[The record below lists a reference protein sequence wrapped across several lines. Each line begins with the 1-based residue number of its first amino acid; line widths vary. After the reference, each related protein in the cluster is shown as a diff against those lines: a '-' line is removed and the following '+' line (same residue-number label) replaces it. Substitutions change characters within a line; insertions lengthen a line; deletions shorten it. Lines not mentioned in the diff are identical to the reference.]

1 MSEVADKVK
10 DMSLKEGKKDGK
22 KKAEKKPSNALYLDP
37 QPEFIDQRIAMFE
50 HFKQKY
56 DEEISKKE
64 KVPIKVTLKDGSIKE
79 GTAYET
85 SPMDI
90 ASSIGK
96 SFAERQVIAK
106 VDGKLWD
113 IPRPLEGDAKLE
125 FLDFEHPEGK
135 AVFWHSSAHIL
146 GEACECHYGCH
157 LTHGPPT
164 DDGFFY
170 DMSINNGE
178 TAVTQADFPSLEQ
191 VATKAI
197 KEKQKFERLELT
209 KEQLL
214 EMFKYNKYKIKFIS
228 DKIPDGTSTT
238 VYRCGP
244 LIDLCVGPH
253 IPHSGRI
260 KAFKVL
266 KNSASYFLG
275 DSNNDSLQ
283 RVYGISFPDKKLM
296 TEHLKFLAE
305 AAERDHRKIGKEQ
318 ELFFFSEMSPGSAM
332 WLPHGTRIYN
342 TLVETLREEYRKR
355 GYDEVITPNM
365 YSTKLWETSGHWQN
379 YKENM
384 FSFEVEK
391 ETFGLKPMNCLS
403 EDMRVQ
409 TNKGFLGL
417 DEVKDQWRDLKF
429 ANYNPETKQIQYLP
443 ASNFIL
449 KDAANHKMVEFS
461 DYDINSDAHGS
472 FSLFVTDNH
481 DMYVQTGR
489 VDKEAGDINRIV
501 YEENLEFSKV
511 EASQLVGS
519 GKGIR
524 FTTTAP
530 NGIDIASVASY
541 KQVVSENQQQTFL
554 ELYGYWVGNADKVG
568 ETGVTFTAANEANSA
583 WLSKAISELEG
594 KVDGTTITDSK
605 LSALFNGSEQSFA
618 EWVWDL
624 AKDELRSVV
633 HGFAR
638 ASGDENKKIYT
649 SSVIL
654 RDELVRV
661 LLHAGYTS
669 RFELNA
675 TKRWEITYVEDV
687 AQCVNPVL
695 YSDKNVKVVDDYF
708 GRVWCVTVP
717 TGLIIVQRVV
727 KNAEDVVVKA
737 SRPTIVGNC
746 PGHAVMFKSRERSYR
761 DLPWRV
767 ADFGVIHRNEF
778 SGALSGLTRVR
789 RFQQDDAHIFCTAD
803 QIGTEI
809 AGVFDLLKK
818 MYGIFGFEF
827 KMELSTRPEK
837 YVGDLETWNG
847 AEQKLEQALD
857 EFLGKGKW
865 ELNPGDGAFYGPKID
880 IMISDALKRWFQCAT
895 IQLDFQLPHRFEL
908 EYKTDKGPTSRPVM
922 IHRAILGSVER
933 MTAILTEHYKG
944 KWPFWLS
951 PRQILI
957 VPVGPKY
964 YDYAQTLQ
972 KRLNDEHSFY
982 CDVDV
987 SGNTLPKK
995 IRTGQMYKYNFIFI
1009 VGDEEEK
1016 SNNVNVRNRDIPEEQ
1031 GKNAMVKVDD
1041 VIQQLLDLKQSKRS
1055 DNKLV

>member
-10 DMSLKEGKKDGK
+10 DLSLKDK
-22 KKAEKKPSNALYLDP
+22 KKKPANPLYLDP
-37 QPEFIDQRIAMFE
+37 QPEFI
-50 HFKQKY
+50 
-56 DEEISKKE
+56 EEESK
-64 KVPIKVTLKDGSIKE
+64 

-90 ASSIGK
+90 ANSIGK

-113 IPRPLEGDAKLE
+113 MPRPLEGDVKLE

-157 LTHGPPT
+157 LSHGPPT
-164 DDGFFY
+164 EDGFFY

-178 TAVTQADFPSLEQ
+178 TFVTQADFGNLEQ

-197 KEKQKFERLELT
+197 KEKQKFERLEMT

-214 EMFKYNKYKIKFIS
+214 KMFHYNKYKVKFIS

-266 KNSASYFLG
+266 KNSSSYFLG
-275 DSNNDSLQ
+275 DATNDSLQ
-283 RVYGISFPDKKLM
+283 RVY
-296 TEHLKFLAE
+296 
-305 AAERDHRKIGKEQ
+305 AAERDHRKIGREQ
-318 ELFFFSEMSPGSAM
+318 ELFIFNEMSPGSAM
-332 WLPHGTRIYN
+332 WLPHGARIYN
-342 TLVETLREEYRKR
+342 TLVDTLRTEYRKR
-355 GYDEVITPNM
+355 GYEEVITPNM

-391 ETFGLKPMNCLS
+391 ETFGLKPMNC
-403 EDMRVQ
+403 
-409 TNKGFLGL
+409 
-417 DEVKDQWRDLKF
+417 
-429 ANYNPETKQIQYLP
+429 
-443 ASNFIL
+443 
-449 KDAANHKMVEFS
+449 
-461 DYDINSDAHGS
+461 
-472 FSLFVTDNH
+472 
-481 DMYVQTGR
+481 
-489 VDKEAGDINRIV
+489 
-501 YEENLEFSKV
+501 
-511 EASQLVGS
+511 
-519 GKGIR
+519 
-524 FTTTAP
+524 
-530 NGIDIASVASY
+530 
-541 KQVVSENQQQTFL
+541 
-554 ELYGYWVGNADKVG
+554 
-568 ETGVTFTAANEANSA
+568 
-583 WLSKAISELEG
+583 
-594 KVDGTTITDSK
+594 
-605 LSALFNGSEQSFA
+605 
-618 EWVWDL
+618 
-624 AKDELRSVV
+624 
-633 HGFAR
+633 
-638 ASGDENKKIYT
+638 
-649 SSVIL
+649 
-654 RDELVRV
+654 
-661 LLHAGYTS
+661 
-669 RFELNA
+669 
-675 TKRWEITYVEDV
+675 
-687 AQCVNPVL
+687 
-695 YSDKNVKVVDDYF
+695 
-708 GRVWCVTVP
+708 
-717 TGLIIVQRVV
+717 
-727 KNAEDVVVKA
+727 
-737 SRPTIVGNC
+737 
-746 PGHAVMFKSRERSYR
+746 PGHCILFKSRERSYR
-761 DLPWRV
+761 ELPWRV

-789 RFQQDDAHIFCTAD
+789 RFQQDDAHIFCTTD

-809 AGVFDLLKK
+809 AGVFDFLKK

-837 YVGDLETWNG
+837 YVGDLDTWNS
-847 AEQKLEQALD
+847 AEKKLEQALND
-857 EFLGKGKW
+857 FLGEGKW

-895 IQLDFQLPHRFEL
+895 IQLDFQLPQRFEL
-908 EYKTDKGPTSRPVM
+908 EYKSDKGPNTRPVM

-964 YDYAQTLQ
+964 YDYAQKLQ
-972 KRLNDEHSFY
+972 KKLNDDYFFY

-1009 VGDEEEK
+1009 VGEEEEN
-1016 SNNVNVRNRDIPEEQ
+1016 SESVNVRNRDIPEEQ
-1031 GKNAMVKVDD
+1031 GKNAMVGFDD
-1041 VIQQLLDLKQSKRS
+1041 VVKQLVALRESKRS
-1055 DNKLV
+1055 DNKLQ